1 MADISVLF
9 CDVRAVSHSCNVL
22 GKGRGPKKGGKY
34 GLLPYPPRTNF
45 GLKHLICVKSLVFRN
60 SEGEHTSGGELGMGD
75 KVVSGQRRKLH
86 QEWLG

>member
-1 MADISVLF
+1 MGKFLSVRLPSRFLF
-9 CDVRAVSHSCNVL
+9 LLIRE
-22 GKGRGPKKGGKY
+22 GFQQKKEREKY

-75 KVVSGQRRKLH
+75 KGVSGQRRKLH